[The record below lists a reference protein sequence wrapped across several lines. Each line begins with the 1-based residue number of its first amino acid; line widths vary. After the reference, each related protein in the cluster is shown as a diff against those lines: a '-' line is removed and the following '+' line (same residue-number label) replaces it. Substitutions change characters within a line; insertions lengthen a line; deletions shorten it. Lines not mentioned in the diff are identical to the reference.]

1 MMVLDHN
8 LRIVKGRHPL
18 LEQDSIVPLDI
29 ELGRD
34 FTTLLITGPNTGG
47 KTVALKTVG
56 LFALM
61 AQAGLFLPAE
71 EAVFPVFPEF
81 TPILAMNRVLNRACP
96 RFPVT

>member
-34 FTTLLITGPNTGG
+34 LRRFSL
-47 KTVALKTVG
+47 
-56 LFALM
+56 
-61 AQAGLFLPAE
+61 QD
-71 EAVFPVFPEF
+71 
-81 TPILAMNRVLNRACP
+81 PIRAARLSP
-96 RFPVT
+96 